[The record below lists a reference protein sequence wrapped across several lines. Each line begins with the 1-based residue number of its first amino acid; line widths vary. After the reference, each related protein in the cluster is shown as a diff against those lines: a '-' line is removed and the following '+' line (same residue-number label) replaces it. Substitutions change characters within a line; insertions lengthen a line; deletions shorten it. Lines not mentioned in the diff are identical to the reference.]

1 MVVIWREV
9 RKNAGSL
16 PLFQTSIQV
25 SNLPQIETIE
35 LRHSALLFSERQANL
50 EEMKLTNM
58 AENASTVDYEYCE
71 QHTTENDNAENI
83 DLDPEEDIQ
92 NYFQNI
98 EGRFESS
105 SDEGSEPEAK
115 GQPNCQ

>member
-25 SNLPQIETIE
+25 LNLPQIETIE

-58 AENASTVDYEYCE
+58 AEKTSTVGYECCE
-71 QHTTENDNAENI
+71 Q
-83 DLDPEEDIQ
+83 
-92 NYFQNI
+92 
-98 EGRFESS
+98 
-105 SDEGSEPEAK
+105 
-115 GQPNCQ
+115 